1 MRNNDFFRSHLY
13 DTKVVREEL
22 YQQYS
27 KGTLTEYLKLLSL
40 GILTNLS
47 VEIAPKR
54 KVENVLPM
62 DMPIYD
68 AIVNEMEYRFDE
80 IHERAKKTKENYQQ
94 ARVCTYNHELTDY
107 FKTYSDIELEDII
120 GHLVPDDIIG
130 DRAIIYEVARNELEY
145 RKSDRELEQREIVKK
160 YKR

>member
-1 MRNNDFFRSHLY
+1 MKTNDFFRSHLY

-22 YQQYS
+22 YKQYS

-62 DMPIYD
+62 DIPIYD
-68 AIVNEMEYRFDE
+68 AIVNEMAYRFDE
-80 IHERAKKTKENYQQ
+80 IHERTKKTKENYEQ
-94 ARVCTYNHELTDY
+94 ARVCMYNHKLTDY
-107 FKTYSDIELEDII
+107 FKTCSDIELEDII

-145 RKSDRELEQREIVKK
+145 RQSDRELEQEAIVKK
-160 YKR
+160 YRR

>member
-13 DTKVVREEL
+13 DTKEVRKEL
-22 YQQYS
+22 YRQYS
-27 KGTLTEYLKLLSL
+27 NGTLTEYLKLLSL
-40 GILTNLS
+40 GILNNLS
-47 VEIAPKR
+47 AEIAPKR

-68 AIVNEMEYRFDE
+68 AIVNEIEYRFDE
-80 IHERAKKTKENYQQ
+80 IHKRVQKIKENYQQ
-94 ARVCTYNHELTDY
+94 ARVCMYNHELTDY

-130 DRAIIYEVARNELEY
+130 DRAIIYEAARNELEY
-145 RKSDRELEQREIVKK
+145 RKSDRELEQRAIVKK